1 MSIMIIVSLWPT
13 DRMERSHCWMG
24 SVLRL
29 LLFHTFVNY
38 LAEGVS
44 SEVINFADDTKIFRA
59 VRKSTDCKELQ
70 KDLTRLS
77 DTTGAV

>member
-1 MSIMIIVSLWPT
+1 MIIVSLWPT

-29 LLFHTFVNY
+29 LQFHTFVNY

-59 VRKSTDCKELQ
+59 VRKVLTAKSCRRTLQ
-70 KDLTRLS
+70 D
-77 DTTGAV
+77 